1 MSAMTMSAPDVRTTS
16 YGSPQVIVTVLN
28 EDGRGY
34 LLSWVKSAFD
44 TGMPECMAF
53 QYANGMVTS
62 WLDEAV
68 SYEPTPEEAM
78 ADCIRQLGLLVLV
91 RQEKGGE
98 MTDKTDCPS
107 WAEDVPAPV
116 DRDGNVVPLTTRR
129 LYDEAGRKFEVSEIA
144 LVNFMIGEGQTWRV
158 KRPNGLAMMLDR
170 CHLERP
176 DSWERLM
183 EDLDRAAGTFG
194 SNTCACSY
202 LTGDA
207 NTECSECKRYEK
219 VRGCTQ
225 IMLADVAR
233 RIGALRKENGNGD

>member
-116 DRDGNVVPLTTRR
+116 DRDGNVVPLVTRM
-129 LYDEAGRKFEVSEIA
+129 LYDAAGRKFEVMEIS
-144 LVNFMIGEGQTWRV
+144 LVYSVIGECQTWRV
-158 KRPNGLAMMLDR
+158 RRPNGLSMALDL

-176 DSWERLM
+176 DSWEQLLK
-183 EDLDRAAGTFG
+183 DLDRAADTNGAVR
-194 SNTCACSY
+194 CACSY

-207 NTECSECKRYEK
+207 GTECDDCESCEEGRC
-219 VRGCTQ
+219 CTQ
-225 IMLADVAR
+225 TMTTDIAR
-233 RIGALRKENGNGD
+233 RIRELREADDAD

>member
-107 WAEDVPAPV
+107 WAEGVPAPV
-116 DRDGNVVPLTTRR
+116 DRDGNVVPLTTRE
-129 LYDEAGRKFEVSEIA
+129 LYDETDRKFAVSEIA

-176 DSWERLM
+176 DSWERLLK
-183 EDLDRAAGTFG
+183 DLDRAADATRALR
-194 SNTCACSY
+194 CACSY
-202 LTGDA
+202 LTGDVD
-207 NTECSECKRYEK
+207 TECGDCKSYKEGRW
-219 VRGCTQ
+219 CTQ
-225 IMLADVAR
+225 TMTADIAR
-233 RIGALRKENGNGD
+233 RIRELREADDAD